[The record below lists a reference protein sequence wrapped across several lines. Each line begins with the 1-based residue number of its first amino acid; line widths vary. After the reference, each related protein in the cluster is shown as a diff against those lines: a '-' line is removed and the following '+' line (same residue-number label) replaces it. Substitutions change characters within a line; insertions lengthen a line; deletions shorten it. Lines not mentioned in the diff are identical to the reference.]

1 MAIAGIAV
9 AALMTLHGAPRAQGS
24 SAPAAQRALR
34 AAERAASA
42 WIAQQVDPATV
53 IACDAQMCAT
63 LRAQGLA
70 SGQLRVLGPASS
82 YPTTSALVV
91 DTATVR
97 RLFGSSLGAQVA
109 PETLSSFG
117 TGPALVS
124 VRAVAPKGATA
135 YEHALSADRGVRQ
148 QTGAAL
154 VASGRQIR
162 AQATAREQLSAG
174 MVDTRL
180 LFLMAALAGVQPI
193 DIVDFGNIGSGGSPD
208 LPLRY
213 ADVAEN
219 DSAAHLGRPAYL
231 SALLKALHSVP
242 PLYRPIRAVT
252 VELAPGV
259 TVLRI
264 EVGAP
269 SPLGLFGS

>member
-1 MAIAGIAV
+1 M
-9 AALMTLHGAPRAQGS
+9 
-24 SAPAAQRALR
+24 
-34 AAERAASA
+34 
-42 WIAQQVDPATV
+42 
-53 IACDAQMCAT
+53 IACDAQMCAA
-63 LRAQGLA
+63 LRAHGL
-70 SGQLRVLGPASS
+70 SSSRLRVLGPTSS

-97 RLFGSSLGAQVA
+97 RLFGSSLGAQAA
-109 PETLSSFG
+109 PEILSSFG
-117 TGPALVS
+117 GGPALVS
-124 VRAVAPKGATA
+124 VRAVAPKGAAA
-135 YEHALSADRGVRQ
+135 YEHALSADRAVRQ

-162 AQATAREQLSAG
+162 TQAAAKEQLSGG
-174 MVDTRL
+174 MIDTRL

-193 DIVDFGNIGSGGSPD
+193 DVVDFGNIGSGGSPD

-213 ADVAEN
+213 VDVAEN
-219 DSAAHLGRPAYL
+219 DSAAHLGRAAYL
-231 SALLKALHSVP
+231 DALLKALHSVP
-242 PLYRPIRAVT
+242 AIYRPLRAVT
-252 VELAPGV
+252 IELAPGV